1 MKKGAAI
8 PPGWQH
14 VRLGEVASIQTG
26 IAKGARKPR
35 RPIMVPYLRVAN
47 VHAGRL
53 DLREIKSI
61 EVEESEVQRYLLRAG
76 DVLMTEGG
84 DFDKLGRGAVWRGEV
99 STCLHQNHVFAV
111 RPDPTRLLPEYLSL
125 FTDSAH
131 GRRYFQLSSK
141 QSTNLAS
148 INSTQLKALP
158 VLLPPLPLQER
169 TMALAST
176 FDTAI
181 EKADTLLAAKRRLK
195 RALMQRLLASHADRP
210 ADFQVM
216 KAGEAFSERDERG
229 MRALPLLSVTGGRGV
244 VARDDLERRDT
255 SSEDKSA
262 YKRIVPGDIVY
273 NTMRMWQGVC
283 GLVVREGI
291 VSPAYT
297 VLVPAHGVSSR
308 YCAHLFKQPRMIS
321 LFRRYSQ
328 GLVDDTLN
336 LKYSQFSRIQL
347 ALPKPSDQERAASLL
362 DRLDADIGTTADLL
376 AALRLQK
383 RGVMQ
388 KLLSGELQ

>member
-1 MKKGAAI
+1 
-8 PPGWQH
+8 
-14 VRLGEVASIQTG
+14 
-26 IAKGARKPR
+26 
-35 RPIMVPYLRVAN
+35 
-47 VHAGRL
+47 
-53 DLREIKSI
+53 
-61 EVEESEVQRYLLRAG
+61 
-76 DVLMTEGG
+76 
-84 DFDKLGRGAVWRGEV
+84 
-99 STCLHQNHVFAV
+99 
-111 RPDPTRLLPEYLSL
+111 
-125 FTDSAH
+125 
-131 GRRYFQLSSK
+131 
-141 QSTNLAS
+141 
-148 INSTQLKALP
+148 
-158 VLLPPLPLQER
+158 
-169 TMALAST
+169 MALAST